1 MKQGT
6 ARALAAAV
14 VLFGMASTAP
24 AQTDFSIYVTVGD
37 SLAAG
42 FSSGALV
49 ETHQRH
55 SVPALIAGQAA
66 VANFEQ
72 PLISEP
78 GIPAELELLSLV
90 PTRIVAKPG
99 LGAPLNLGLA
109 RPYNNLAVP
118 GATSI
123 DALNTVSGG
132 GILSGLILRGLGT
145 QVQQAVASRPTT
157 ITLWIGNNDVLGA
170 AISGRA
176 IDGVTMTPTDVF
188 RVVYA
193 AIVVELSQS
202 GAFIVAANLPDVTS
216 IPFVTTIPPVVTD
229 PVTGRPVE
237 INGNTVPLLGEQGTL
252 LLSPDAKV
260 TLAASSLLA
269 QGIGIPVE
277 LGGRARIEGLRCIG
291 CLPDEAYLTPSEVA
305 FIQDHVRVNNQSI
318 EAICSAAGIPVV
330 DINSLLNQAAT
341 TGLNIGGVTFTSDFL
356 SGGLFGYDGVH
367 PSQLGYAVAANEF
380 VRVINQNGGS
390 LEEINLRPFMGL
402 SAQSQRRTGFVE
414 LTREAYEGL
423 LEVFSGAAYR

>member
-1 MKQGT
+1 
-6 ARALAAAV
+6 
-14 VLFGMASTAP
+14 MASPAP
-24 AQTDFSIYVTVGD
+24 AQTDFTVYVSVGD

-49 ETHQRH
+49 ETHQRN

-78 GIPAELELLSLV
+78 GIPSELTLLSLFPTQLV
-90 PTRIVAKPG
+90 PKPG

-123 DALNTVSGG
+123 DALNTISDGG
-132 GILSGLILRGLGT
+132 GLHDVILRGLGT
-145 QVQQAVASRPTT
+145 QVQQAVASRPTI

-176 IDGVTMTPTDVF
+176 IDGVTLTPTDVF

-193 AIVVELSQS
+193 AIVLELSQT

-216 IPFVTTIPPVVTD
+216 IPFLTTIPPVVAD
-229 PVTGRPVE
+229 PVTGRPIE

-252 LLSPDAKV
+252 QLSPDAKV

-277 LGGRARIEGLRCIG
+277 LGGQARIEGLRCIG

-318 EAICSAAGIPVV
+318 GTICSTAGIPVV
-330 DINSLLNQAAT
+330 DVNSLLNQAAT
-341 TGLNIGGVTFTSDFL
+341 TGIEIGGVTVTSDFL
-356 SGGLFGYDGVH
+356 SGGLFSYDGVH
-367 PSQLGYAVAANEF
+367 PTELGYALVANEW
-380 VRVINQNGGS
+380 VRAINQNGGS
-390 LEEINLRPFMGL
+390 LEEINVRPFMGL
-402 SAQSQRRTGFVE
+402 SAQSQPRTGLVE
-414 LTREAYEGL
+414 LAREAYQDL
-423 LEVFSGAAYR
+423 LELFSGGAHR